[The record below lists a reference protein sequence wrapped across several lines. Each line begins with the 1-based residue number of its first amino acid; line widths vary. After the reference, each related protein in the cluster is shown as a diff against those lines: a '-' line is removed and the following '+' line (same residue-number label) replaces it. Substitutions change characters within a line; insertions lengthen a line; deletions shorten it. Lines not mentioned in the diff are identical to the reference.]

1 MGWCCSYYGIYA
13 SGGGCTVRSNSR
25 SPVVTELPAPEA
37 GRGAGVVVTTAVQT
51 GASWLRCAA
60 SDAETR

>member
-1 MGWCCSYYGIYA
+1 MVSAAKTGA
-13 SGGGCTVRSNSR
+13 DTDVA
-25 SPVVTELPAPEA
+25 VVVAVITEVPAPEER
-37 GRGAGVVVTTAVQT
+37 RGAGVVVTTAVQT

>member
-1 MGWCCSYYGIYA
+1 MVSAAKTGA
-13 SGGGCTVRSNSR
+13 DTDVA
-25 SPVVTELPAPEA
+25 VVVAVITEVPATEA